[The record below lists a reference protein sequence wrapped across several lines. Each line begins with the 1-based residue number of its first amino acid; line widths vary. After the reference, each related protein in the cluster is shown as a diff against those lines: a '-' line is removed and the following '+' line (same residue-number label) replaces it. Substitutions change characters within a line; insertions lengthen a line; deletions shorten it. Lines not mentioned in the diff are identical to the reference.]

1 MRRERMGGLD
11 VVIAGGTDREGG
23 GDGPV
28 VILLHGFGAPGE
40 DLAPLWRVLDVPRE
54 MRFVFPSAPLA
65 LPGFAGGRAW
75 WLIDLERIQELM
87 TGARGHDDERAR
99 KVVLGGF
106 SQGAMLAC
114 DVALR
119 REKAVDALVMLS
131 GTLIAAD
138 EWTQLAPRRRGLR
151 VLQSHGHDDPLL
163 PFAAAERLRDLLAA
177 SGLDVEFV
185 PFRGGHEI
193 PDGVLERLGAFLRAV

>member
-99 KVVLGGF
+99 EVPDGLAEARAKIDALVDETAARLGARKVVLGGF
-106 SQGAMLAC
+106 SQGAML
-114 DVALR
+114 
-119 REKAVDALVMLS
+119 
-131 GTLIAAD
+131 
-138 EWTQLAPRRRGLR
+138 
-151 VLQSHGHDDPLL
+151 
-163 PFAAAERLRDLLAA
+163 
-177 SGLDVEFV
+177 
-185 PFRGGHEI
+185 
-193 PDGVLERLGAFLRAV
+193 